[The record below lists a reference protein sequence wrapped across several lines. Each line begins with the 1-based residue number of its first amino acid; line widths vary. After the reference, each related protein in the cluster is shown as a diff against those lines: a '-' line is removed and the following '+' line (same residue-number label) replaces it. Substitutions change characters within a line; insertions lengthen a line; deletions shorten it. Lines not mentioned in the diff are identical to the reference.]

1 MGHAYYL
8 KKQMY
13 LNIEGTFLQKKCSL
27 SLSLLSLSL
36 SEAVCLSACLGCL
49 AWVEESL
56 TKATILKKKK
66 HSQTVGV
73 PIVTKK
79 ALFILVLV
87 LSTFKVIN
95 IWFVTF

>member
-1 MGHAYYL
+1 MHLNSHKALSHRKPFMGHAYYL

-56 TKATILKKKK
+56 TKATI
-66 HSQTVGV
+66 
-73 PIVTKK
+73 
-79 ALFILVLV
+79 
-87 LSTFKVIN
+87 
-95 IWFVTF
+95 

>member
-56 TKATILKKKK
+56 TKATILKKK
-66 HSQTVGV
+66 
-73 PIVTKK
+73 
-79 ALFILVLV
+79 
-87 LSTFKVIN
+87 STLKL
-95 IWFVTF
+95 WGYQ